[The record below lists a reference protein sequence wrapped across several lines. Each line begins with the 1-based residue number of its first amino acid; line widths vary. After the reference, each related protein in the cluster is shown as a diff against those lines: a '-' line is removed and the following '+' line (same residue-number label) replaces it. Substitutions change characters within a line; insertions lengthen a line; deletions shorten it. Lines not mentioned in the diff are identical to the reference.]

1 MGRLDQRVAVVT
13 GAGRGIGR
21 ATALRL
27 AADGAA
33 VVVNDLDADVAE
45 QVAAEVVAAGGRALA
60 VAADGARADQARAL
74 VQAAVDGFGALD
86 ILVNNAGTTRD
97 KMFHTMSEDA
107 LDVVLDANLRTT
119 FSVTQA
125 AMPYLREVAKAEIAE
140 HGEPR
145 HHRKIVNTA
154 SVVAF
159 TGNPGQ
165 WNYTAA
171 KGAIVSSTK
180 TLAREL
186 GPFRVNVNA
195 VAPGFVETRLT
206 QAKDAAGSGDPA
218 DGVVYGIPEAQRRQS
233 LAMISLGRFGRPE
246 DIANVTAFLVSPDAD
261 FVSGVTVPVT
271 GGQFGGMG

>member
-60 VAADGARADQARAL
+60 VAADGARAEQARAL

-171 KGAIVSSTK
+171 KGAIVSSTR

>member
-1 MGRLDQRVAVVT
+1 VAVVT

-33 VVVNDLDADVAE
+33 VVVNDLDEDVAE
-45 QVAAEVVAAGGRALA
+45 QVAQEIRDRAGQAIA
-60 VAADGARADQARAL
+60 VAADGARREE
-74 VQAAVDGFGALD
+74 AAVLVSTCIEQLGALD

-97 KMFHTMSEDA
+97 KIFHKMTDDA

-119 FSVTQA
+119 FHVTQA
-125 AMPYLREVAKAEIAE
+125 AMPYMREVAKREVAELGA
-140 HGEPR
+140 PR
-145 HHRKIVNTA
+145 HHPKIVNTA

-171 KGAIVSSTK
+171 KGAIVSTTK

-186 GPFRVNVNA
+186 GPFRINVNA
-195 VAPGFVETRLT
+195 VAPGFIETRLT
-206 QAKDAAGSGDPA
+206 QPKEAAAEEGGT
-218 DGVVYGIPEAQRRQS
+218 VVGIPEQQRQQS
-233 LAMISLGRFGRPE
+233 LAAISIGRFGQPE
-246 DIANVTAFLVSPDAD
+246 DVANVTAFLVSPDAD
-261 FVSGVTVPVT
+261 FVSGVTIPVT
-271 GGQFGGMG
+271 GGQVGGMG